1 MKDTMYKEITQ
12 CSPKA
17 AHFFHILS
25 NVRPLIWVV
34 TYIIIIPIFAVI
46 YWALPDGQFRIP
58 DNAGTEF
65 GSWIYYS
72 IVTITTLGFGDYT
85 PAHGWAQAFTAIE
98 VGIGLVVMGLFL
110 NSVGAM
116 KSEIDVSNE
125 VEKQRRAH
133 FALEKEKLVNSVPLL
148 LHNINKFLQYC
159 YAVTTPLK
167 MRKKSDGEYNPDFT
181 FQDMADMFK
190 PSGLDID
197 KTRIPAVDRLLKKA
211 AQTSLS
217 LDSLQSRV
225 DMSLWPQ
232 LLEDCFSFVADYQM
246 FSSSDDLSDHPDSLL
261 SESERKEDGETEG
274 KLAEKI
280 ASWDGPVESAL
291 DNPLRPVAELYY
303 FIKGTAEAAE
313 KLKKALTDV
322 MTSTVDGQ

>member
-1 MKDTMYKEITQ
+1 MKESTYKEITE
-12 CSPKA
+12 CTPKA
-17 AHFFHILS
+17 AHFFHVLS
-25 NVRPLIWVV
+25 NVRPLIWVIC
-34 TYIIIIPIFAVI
+34 YIGIIPIFALI
-46 YWALPDGQFRIP
+46 YWGLPDGQFRIP
-58 DNAGTEF
+58 DNSGTEF
-65 GSWIYYS
+65 GSWLYYS

-98 VGIGLVVMGLFL
+98 VGVGLVVMGLFL

-133 FALEKEKLVNSVPLL
+133 FALEKEKLVNSIPLL
-148 LHNINKFLQYC
+148 LHNIDKFLQYC

-167 MRKKSDGEYNPDFT
+167 NRKKSDVEYNPDFT

-190 PSGLDID
+190 PSGLEID

-225 DMSLWPQ
+225 DMSLWPE
-232 LLEDCFSFVADYQM
+232 LLEDSFSFVADYQM
-246 FSSSDDLSDHPDSLL
+246 FSSSDDLADHPDSLL
-261 SESERKEDGETEG
+261 SDQEKEADGKTEE

-280 ASWDGPVESAL
+280 SGWEGPVESAL
-291 DNPLRPVAELYY
+291 DNPLKPVAELYY
-303 FIKGTAEAAE
+303 FIKGTAGAAE

-322 MTSTVDGQ
+322 MSSDRTE